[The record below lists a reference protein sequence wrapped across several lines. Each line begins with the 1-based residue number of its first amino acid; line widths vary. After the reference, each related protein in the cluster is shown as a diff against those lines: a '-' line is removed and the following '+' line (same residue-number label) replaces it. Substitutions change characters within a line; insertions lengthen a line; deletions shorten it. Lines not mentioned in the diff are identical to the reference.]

1 MLPSNDQSR
10 ERIFRKKGSVERLTG
25 PTLRDAS
32 EELKMASVE
41 RLTVPRETSE
51 DLGSKNNDLNYS
63 NDGFKK
69 IADFYVTENFNVS
82 R

>member
-1 MLPSNDQSR
+1 
-10 ERIFRKKGSVERLTG
+10 
-25 PTLRDAS
+25 
-32 EELKMASVE
+32 MASVE

-51 DLGSKNNDLNYS
+51 DLGSKNNNLSYS